1 MTFYKMP
8 RQTSGRF
15 ALGVGVAN
23 GVSGWL
29 GKWNPAPNA
38 PTWKPW

>member
-1 MTFYKMP
+1 MTFYKMT
-8 RQTSGRF
+8 RNKSGRF

-29 GKWNPAPNA
+29 GKRNPFPDAL
-38 PTWKPW
+38 TWKPW